1 MKKKRIVISLS
12 VVILVIASVIGSV
25 LLVNASKKEKELQ
38 KMNTNLDITEVFHD
52 QANEYISPDEP
63 TKEEEIT
70 LRIRTEKYNVTKAQ
84 IQYTNDGGQT
94 WQTADMSYEKHDKT
108 GYYDYFVGKIPAQS
122 EVFYYRFVCANDVT
136 SVYVDRRLQPEVL
149 ETGTYTDCWSVIPG
163 FSTADWSKGALWY
176 NINPDAFYNGNI
188 SNDVAT
194 SDGNNVNSWNR
205 LRMSL
210 TDKYGG
216 DLEGVTQKVEHIK
229 GLYADAI
236 FMNPYNKNYQ
246 NGGYSPVYYNQVEP
260 SFGNAQAL
268 KQLIDTF
275 HDNDLKVGSDA
286 VLTFI
291 NQDSIY
297 FDEKGRHPYDGASE
311 SEDSIY
317 KDLFVY
323 YNWPDNWHQT
333 WGQPAIDH
341 NKESVQ
347 ELLYTTE
354 DSYMQYFTKFGM
366 DSWRFDCG
374 GWLYGTTEEGTIN
387 NTEVIARISENL
399 KKINPELVLL
409 SENLAYYDDM
419 MEGAW
424 DAHWNIVFMRNM
436 QNYVAGLTN
445 ETELNAMLEVTLKQ
459 FPRSLALT
467 TFNPIVNHDEP
478 RTGDVPTYMETA
490 QILTMMT
497 YIGSPSIYYGE
508 EINLDREK
516 ETGLGSTLSFYSM
529 EWDESQW
536 DYQKY
541 NLYKSLGELRSKY
554 SALKTGAIRELVID
568 NEQNLYAFGRWDDE
582 GTIITVASQ
591 NKNIV
596 STELNARKLGV
607 ADGTVFTDWFTGKQY
622 KVDKDGMLRVDV
634 IPGGSVF
641 VKGNTASQ
649 CRQEYTL
656 STLRNADAQIYLTD
670 TNTYML
676 DGKGKLGTKDK
687 LTLASSK
694 LYGAGSIYSQ
704 ITGDGE
710 AILTIRQSEAKDA
723 PAYIVTV
730 SKNRLQV
737 SARVTQ
743 GGKLKTICKAD
754 YDAGSAVKITRDGKN
769 NFTVSVAEIS
779 ESGKITGKW
788 KNIKDSAVAIAME
801 YVTVAGFAPL
811 SGKVTLS
818 NVTKELH
825 EDGVNFDDFNN
836 QVMGSMLESSDSDGM
851 MIEDGKLV
859 LSSKDAVIW
868 ATTEGKDHDWSFKV
882 KLDSEMKQE
891 GTYAG
896 VLCRSGETQWVAAGR
911 TVIDGEPVLFVGRT
925 SDGNMVVDSYV
936 KDTKSGSPV
945 VIQLQRI
952 GSEYAAVYSYD
963 DKTYQLIDDHIFA
976 NFSSAHVGPFV
987 AGKTEAKFDYVS
999 FGDSIHDGI
1008 SVNTPYSNGMID
1020 VTYTDAVTA
1029 KVYESYEIISGDWE
1043 YGAEGYY
1050 QKDAS
1055 GKAHMGI
1062 GNKSYDNF
1070 RANLTLKIENGSG
1083 YAAIGFGKDEY
1094 NSEENN
1100 GFLLKYT
1107 ADNKLILSKDGI
1119 KIAQATV
1126 KTKNKQDS
1134 LRILLE
1140 VKDSD
1145 INVYAGQNATRVMRL
1160 EDTGYSKGYV
1170 SLYTSDAAAR
1180 FMNSR
1185 FTSLD
1190 ASWTTVSGNS
1200 SGTDQY
1206 VSGGSNYITCTGST
1220 ENSVDAYGATTLMG
1234 VGVTDFVTI
1243 AKISLGGQLSKD
1255 GSLPEAG
1262 FLLCASEGRSK
1273 AKDGI
1278 SVSLNAEG
1286 TLIMR
1291 ADGKEVSQYPLGEG
1305 TLQVELMVVKKGL
1318 DCQVF
1323 IRGVA
1328 EPVLIYKDAY
1338 MRGGA
1343 YQLYVVNAEADF
1355 ANIGLEDIHDKDSA
1369 NSELYQLWQNGKLPT
1384 VEAKTYRENFEQ
1396 ASAWESLY
1404 KYYTDHGTW
1413 EIKDGV
1419 LSCVDSPQWASG
1431 VTIYDR
1437 VFKEFKM
1444 EFKYRFNEASS
1455 AWAAVLLHK
1464 QTVNDHNGTTDFSVL
1479 FGSAGD
1485 VMLFDSAKNE
1495 VVTKGKITNFKLG
1508 DWYQLDVIC
1517 KGDTITVYNGT
1528 QRLIQYKDSKLVGA
1542 EGFLSLT
1549 SNRSMVSFDDIL
1561 IQPVKG
1567 DE

>member
-1 MKKKRIVISLS
+1 MKNKKIIISLS
-12 VVILVIASVIGSV
+12 VVVLVIACIMASV
-25 LLVNASKKEKELQ
+25 LLVNSSKKEEELR
-38 KMNTNLDITEVFHD
+38 KVNANLDITEVFHD
-52 QANEYISPDEP
+52 QANEYITPDEP
-63 TKEEEIT
+63 TESEEIT
-70 LRIRTEKYNVTKAQ
+70 LRLRTEKYNVTKAQ
-84 IQYTNDGGQT
+84 IQYTNDQGQT

-108 GYYDYFVGKIPAQS
+108 GYYDYFVGTIPAQS
-122 EVFYYRFVCANDVT
+122 KLFYYRFICANDVAT
-136 SVYVDRRLQPEVL
+136 VYVDRRLQPEIL
-149 ETGTYTDCWSVIPG
+149 ETGTYKDCWSVIPG

-176 NINPDAFYNGNI
+176 NINPDAFYNGDI

-205 LRMSL
+205 IRMSL

-216 DLEGVTQKVEHIK
+216 DLEGVAQKVEHIK

-236 FMNPYNKNYQ
+236 FMNPYNKNFQ

-260 SFGNAQAL
+260 SFGNAQEL
-268 KQLIDTF
+268 QQLIDTF
-275 HDNDLKVGSDA
+275 HEYDLKVGSDA

-297 FDEKGRHPYDGASE
+297 FDEKGRYPYDGANE
-311 SEDSIY
+311 SEDSKY

-409 SENLAYYDDM
+409 SENLSEYDDM
-419 MEGAW
+419 MAGEW
-424 DAHWNIVFMRNM
+424 DAHWNIYFMNIM

-445 ETELNAMLEVTLKQ
+445 EAGLSDMLNSSLNQ
-459 FPRSLALT
+459 FPRPLALT
-467 TFNPIVNHDEP
+467 TYNLLVNHDEP

-516 ETGLGSTLSFYSM
+516 ETGLGTTLSFHAM
-529 EWDESQW
+529 EWDESNW

-554 SALKTGAIRELVID
+554 SALKTGAIRELMVD
-568 NEQNLYAFGRWDDE
+568 NEQNIYAFGRWDDD
-582 GTIITVASQ
+582 GTVITVASQ
-591 NKNIV
+591 NKETVTID
-596 STELNARKLGV
+596 LKARKLGV
-607 ADGTVFTDWFTGKQY
+607 ADGTIFTDWLTGKQY
-622 KVDKDGMLRVDV
+622 EVDEEGMLHVDV
-634 IPGGSVF
+634 VPGGSIL
-641 VKGNTASQ
+641 VKGKNASQ
-649 CRQEYTL
+649 YRQEYII
-656 STLRNADAQIYLTD
+656 STLRNADAQIYLTSTD
-670 TNTYML
+670 TYFL
-676 DGKGKLGTKDK
+676 DGEGKLGTSDK
-687 LTLASSK
+687 LTLASSN
-694 LYGAGSIYSQ
+694 LYGGGSIYSK
-704 ITGDGE
+704 IIGNGK
-710 AILTIRQSEAKDA
+710 AVLTIRQNEEKDA
-723 PAYIVTV
+723 AAYFVTI
-730 SKNRLQV
+730 SEDKLEI
-737 SARVTQ
+737 SARVTK
-743 GGKLKTICKAD
+743 GGKLNTVCKAD
-754 YDAGSAVKITRDGKN
+754 YDAGSAVRITRDGNN
-769 NFTVSVAEIS
+769 NFTVSVAGIS
-779 ESGKITGKW
+779 ETGKITGKW
-788 KNIKDSAVAIAME
+788 KDIKDSTVVIAME
-801 YVTVAGFAPL
+801 YVAVAGFAPL
-811 SGKVTLS
+811 SGQVTLS
-818 NVTKELH
+818 NVTMESLDK
-825 EDGVNFDDFNN
+825 DVNFDDFDS
-836 QVMGSMLESSDSDGM
+836 QVIGSMLVSNDSEKIM
-851 MIEDGKLV
+851 VEDGSLV
-859 LSSKDAVIW
+859 ISSKDAVVW
-868 ATTEGKDHDWSFKV
+868 ATTEGKDHDWTFKV
-882 KLDSEMKQE
+882 KLDSSMKQE

-896 VLCRSGETQWVAAGR
+896 VLCRSDETQWLAAGR
-911 TVIDGEPVLFVGRT
+911 TVIDGESVLFVGRT
-925 SDGNMVVDSYV
+925 TDGSMLVDSYV
-936 KDTKSGSPV
+936 KDSNPGSPV
-945 VIQLQRI
+945 VIQLQRV
-952 GSEYAAVYSYD
+952 GSAYAAVYSYD
-963 DKTYQLIDDHIFA
+963 DKTYQFIDDQIFA
-976 NFSSAHVGPFV
+976 NFSATHVGPFV

-999 FGDSIHDGI
+999 FGDSIHDEI
-1008 SVNTPYSNGMID
+1008 SVNTPYSNGMVD

-1029 KVYESYEIISGDWE
+1029 KVYESLVILSGDWE

-1055 GKAHMGI
+1055 GKSQLGI
-1062 GNKSYDNF
+1062 ENKAYDDF
-1070 RANLTLKIENGSG
+1070 RVNLTLQIEKGKG

-1094 NSEENN
+1094 DSDEHD

-1107 ADNKLILSKDGI
+1107 SDDKLILLKDGV

-1126 KTKNKQDS
+1126 KTKEKQKT

-1140 VKDSD
+1140 VKNSD

-1160 EDTGYSKGYV
+1160 EDTGCSKGYI
-1170 SLYTSDAAAR
+1170 SFYTSDAAVR

-1190 ASWTTVSGNS
+1190 SSWTTISGNAN
-1200 SGTDQY
+1200 GTDKY
-1206 VSGGSNYITCTGST
+1206 VSGGSNFITCTGST

-1243 AKISLGGQLSKD
+1243 SKISLGEQLSKD
-1255 GSLPEAG
+1255 GSLAEAG

-1278 SVSLNAEG
+1278 SVALNAEG

-1291 ADGKEVSQYPLGEG
+1291 ADGKEVGQYILGEG
-1305 TLQVELMVVKKGL
+1305 TQQAELMVVKKEL
-1318 DCQVF
+1318 ECQVY
-1323 IRGVA
+1323 IRGVE
-1328 EPVLIYKDAY
+1328 EPVMTYKDTY
-1338 MRGGA
+1338 QRGGA

-1355 ANIGLEDIHDKDSA
+1355 TNIGLEDIHDKDSTE
-1369 NSELYQLWQNGKLPT
+1369 SELYQLWQNRKLPT
-1384 VEAKTYRENFEQ
+1384 VEAKTYRENFEK
-1396 ASAWESLY
+1396 ASAWESLS
-1404 KYYTDHGTW
+1404 KYYTNHGTW

-1419 LSCVDSPQWASG
+1419 LSCIDSPQWASG

-1479 FGSAGD
+1479 FGSSGD
-1485 VMLFDSAKNE
+1485 VMLFDSAKSE
-1495 VVTKGKITNFKLG
+1495 IVLKGKIDNFKVG
-1508 DWYQLDVIC
+1508 DWYQLDIVC
-1517 KGDTITVYNGT
+1517 KGDTLTVYNGT
-1528 QRLIQYKDSKLVGA
+1528 QRLIQYKDSKLAGA
-1542 EGFLSLT
+1542 EGFISLT
-1549 SNRSMVSFDDIL
+1549 SNKSMVSFDDIL
-1561 IQPVKG
+1561 IQPMKG